1 VIGRES
7 NGLYFLPAPKQIKES
22 TTHSQSHNAQDN
34 TNSANSSVL
43 LWHQRLG
50 HTSSSVLAHVIPF
63 SSKHSLVEIQDCTI
77 CPLAKQHRLP
87 FPHSTS
93 VSSSPFQLLH
103 IDVWGPFKFPTYDGN
118 RFFVT
123 IVDDC
128 TRMLWLF
135 LIKLKS
141 DVFVILQNFCKWV
154 HNQFDVLVKAIR
166 TDNGT

>member
-1 VIGRES
+1 MLS
-7 NGLYFLPAPKQIKES
+7 LFL
-22 TTHSQSHNAQDN
+22 
-34 TNSANSSVL
+34 L
-43 LWHQRLG
+43 
-50 HTSSSVLAHVIPF
+50 
-63 SSKHSLVEIQDCTI
+63 KHSSIELKICTI

-93 VSSSPFQLLH
+93 MSSLPFQLLH
-103 IDVWGPFKFPTYDGN
+103 VDIWGPFKIPTRDRN

-141 DVFVILQNFCKWV
+141 DVCVILANFFTLV
-154 HNQFDVLVKAIR
+154 HTQFGVVVKSIR
-166 TDNGT
+166 TDNGRVLEKELIRSS